1 MKPTRGGVSSGE
13 SENVMEKFRKDLI
26 NHVKYKMGWQLQGGV
41 LNKDKYDFDATCKL
55 VAALRLVQCFD
66 IPNACEYTFIGT
78 GFPIPIKVTEP
89 WSLIEWENTRIE
101 GANFIIRS
109 SLFTDDFSKYA
120 SPVEALLDANNRFAI
135 VFK

>member
-1 MKPTRGGVSSGE
+1 MKPTRGGGSLGDCE
-13 SENVMEKFRKDLI
+13 DVMEKFREDLI

-66 IPNACEYTFIGT
+66 VPTAYNYTLRGT
-78 GFPIPIKVTEP
+78 GTPLPIEVTEP
-89 WSLIEWENTRIE
+89 WSLVEWERTRIE
-101 GANFIIRS
+101 GADFIIRS